1 MGCTG
6 TALLLPEK
14 PLVSEV
20 LIGWLIDLMDFWF
33 GWLVGWLVGWSVGR
47 WVGR

>member
-14 PLVSEV
+14 PLVSEMLFV
-20 LIGWLIDLMDFWF
+20 RLIDLILFDWMVV
-33 GWLVGWLVGWSVGR
+33 LVGWLVGR
-47 WVGR
+47 